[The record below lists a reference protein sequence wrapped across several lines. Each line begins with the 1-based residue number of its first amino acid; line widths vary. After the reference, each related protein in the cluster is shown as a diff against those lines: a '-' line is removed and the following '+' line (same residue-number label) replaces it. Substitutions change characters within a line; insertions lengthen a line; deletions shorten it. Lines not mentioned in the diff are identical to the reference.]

1 MKIIDSNIHHD
12 YLDGVIYGDDVEK
25 SVKIYDCAKSFYK
38 SVDTNLDLDSILYE
52 VYTISK
58 GQLNYGL
65 TVMKPVLVN
74 GECNMTRGH
83 FHENLD
89 CDEIYCCMHGSG
101 LLLLMDEEGCCH
113 AEKMSVG
120 SVHYINGHYAH
131 RLINVGEDELKMQCI
146 WPSGAGNDYK
156 RIEKHPFPVRVF
168 KRDGKIIVEEEE

>member
-1 MKIIDSNIHHD
+1 MKS
-12 YLDGVIYGDDVEK
+12 
-25 SVKIYDCAKSFYK
+25 
-38 SVDTNLDLDSILYE
+38 
-52 VYTISK
+52 
-58 GQLNYGL
+58 
-65 TVMKPVLVN
+65 VLVN

-89 CDEIYCCMHGSG
+89 CDETYCCMHGSG

-131 RLINVGEDELKMQCI
+131 RLINIGEDELKVQCI
-146 WPSGAGNDYK
+146 WPSNAGHDYK

-168 KRDGKIIVEEEE
+168 KRDGKIFVEEEE